1 MTVTDHTTG
10 GSWSWSTM
18 MKPIQMRMME
28 RLVRT
33 MRQQTPLVLGQ
44 NGLGADMV
52 STARPAFMV
61 FLLLTVLMPLAA
73 VMLVPLLLTLF
84 PLENEYVSL
93 MSLCLLLYLEPES
106 RVWSV
111 THPYG
116 RGWFA
121 GWHLTNSCLHWL
133 PMSVVDH
140 DTSWPRSP

>member
-1 MTVTDHTTG
+1 MFLTDHTTG

-33 MRQQTPLVLGQ
+33 MRQHTPLVLGQ

-84 PLENEYVSL
+84 PLTSSVFRSGATEPNND
-93 MSLCLLLYLEPES
+93 YL
-106 RVWSV
+106 RAVL
-111 THPYG
+111 G
-116 RGWFA
+116 
-121 GWHLTNSCLHWL
+121 L
-133 PMSVVDH
+133 
-140 DTSWPRSP
+140 